1 MGKSGEFIVRF
12 SGLGI
17 GKHQFEFLA
26 DDRFFEQL
34 ENSLITRGAVN
45 IKMEMDK
52 KSTHLG
58 LFFTLEGSVGEVC
71 DRCSVEYS
79 QPVQGEFK
87 MFVKFGDA
95 YEDVD
100 DELIIIPR
108 GDHELDVSQ
117 MVYEFIGLSIPLRK
131 VPCEVLNDTTMC
143 DQAVLDRISG
153 EALDTEEQDN
163 STSPFKDIL
172 GGLKD
177 RMN

>member
-1 MGKSGEFIVRF
+1 MGKSSEFIVRF

-26 DDRFFEQL
+26 EDWFFEQL
-34 ENSLITRGAVN
+34 ENSLIARGAVKV
-45 IKMEMDK
+45 KMEMDK

-71 DRCSVEYS
+71 DRCSVDYDQS
-79 QPVQGEFK
+79 VSGEFK

-108 GDHELDVSQ
+108 GDHELDVAQ

-131 VPCEVLNDTTMC
+131 VPCEVLNDTSMC
-143 DQAVLDRISG
+143 DKAVLDRIAG
-153 EALDTEEQDN
+153 EAMDTDEEDN